1 MVPADVSQ
9 RADILDTVIQLAAAA
24 LSAAGLAWLVARV
37 SATGDAGAVA
47 AVAVYGAALVA
58 TYTISAV
65 YHGTQ
70 FGRTRPVVR
79 ALDHCAIFVLIAAT
93 HTPFAV
99 LALWPYLGWLMLA
112 AAWAVALIG
121 VALRL
126 YWIRP
131 TSRLASPVYLALGW
145 FGLGWSAPLID
156 TVGVAALALVIA
168 GGIAYVAG
176 LAVFLN
182 WRSPYAKPA
191 WHAFVVAG
199 SALQF
204 AAIAVHV
211 LPHHAAAVAGP

>member
-1 MVPADVSQ
+1 M
-9 RADILDTVIQLAAAA
+9 IQVAAAA
-24 LSAAGLAWLVARV
+24 LGAVGLAWLVGRAAR
-37 SATGDAGAVA
+37 TGDAGAVA

-58 TYTISAV
+58 TYTISAI
-65 YHGTQ
+65 YHGTP
-70 FGRTRPVVR
+70 FGRTRPLVR

-99 LALWPYLGWLMLA
+99 MALWDHLGWLMLA

-145 FGLGWSAPLID
+145 FGLGWTAPLID
-156 TVGVAALALVIA
+156 TIGIAALGLVVA

-176 LAVFLN
+176 LALFLG

-204 AAIAVHV
+204 AAVALYV
-211 LPHHAAAVAGP
+211 LPHHAAAARP